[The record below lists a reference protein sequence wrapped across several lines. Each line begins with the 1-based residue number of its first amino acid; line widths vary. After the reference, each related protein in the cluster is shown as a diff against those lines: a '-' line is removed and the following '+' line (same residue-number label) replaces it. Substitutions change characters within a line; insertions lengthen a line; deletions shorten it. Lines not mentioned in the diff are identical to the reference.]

1 MLDTHAC
8 EHLALLY
15 WNRQCVSVCLFVCM
29 GFCVVLGSSIDL
41 WHWVGVRGRTKAC
54 VKPVVGQRIVTPSAY
69 LIRTRPSGRKI
80 NSWVVC
86 CSAFRKEL
94 LLEHNTIFTS
104 LFTSYYTP
112 LFLSLTS
119 FQSLWSLSLSFT
131 LFLFSVSNFGQNE
144 DELYY
149 LTVALCKVNR
159 KSTRC
164 VANAVSCFL
173 LNLTSVCAA
182 HAW

>member
-1 MLDTHAC
+1 
-8 EHLALLY
+8 
-15 WNRQCVSVCLFVCM
+15 M

-41 WHWVGVRGRTKAC
+41 WHWVGVRGRTRAC
-54 VKPVVGQRIVTPSAY
+54 VKPVVGQRIVTLSAY

-80 NSWVVC
+80 NSWAVC

-112 LFLSLTS
+112 LSLSLTS
-119 FQSLWSLSLSFT
+119 FLFLWSLSLSF
-131 LFLFSVSNFGQNE
+131 LLSFYFLSNCGQNE
-144 DELYY
+144 DELCH
-149 LTVALCKVNR
+149 LTVACCKVNR

-164 VANAVSCFL
+164 VANAVSY
-173 LNLTSVCAA
+173 
-182 HAW
+182 WI